1 MNSHPKYGFVQVIIL
16 LVLSSLHLQ
25 SEVDIKSRKLEELSS
40 RETIPEVDHASLKI
54 NTKPEIIVL
63 TDS

>member
-1 MNSHPKYGFVQVIIL
+1 MYTCGPVQVIIL
-16 LVLSSLHLQ
+16 LVLSSLYLQ
-25 SEVDIKSRKLEELSS
+25 SEVDIKSRKLEELSL

-54 NTKPEIIVL
+54 KTKPEIIVL